1 MKKDD
6 FNAIIDFAVDR
17 EKEAVEF
24 YHDLQEKAKF
34 GEMKEMLKDL
44 ETMERGHI
52 TFLEK
57 VREKGMDKVEIDEV
71 KDLAISEYIVET
83 DPEPDMDYQDIL
95 VVAMKR
101 EQKSKELYEDLA
113 KRFAGDEI
121 EKLLLKI
128 AADET
133 EHKLRF
139 EKLYDEFVLKEN

>member
-24 YHDLQEKAKF
+24 YKDLQSKARF
-34 GEMKEMLKDL
+34 DEMKEMLKDL

-57 VREKGMDKVEIDEV
+57 VRERGMEKVEVDEV
-71 KDLAISEYIVET
+71 NDLSISDYMVEVE
-83 DPEPDMDYQDIL
+83 PKPDMDYQDIL
-95 VVAMKR
+95 IIAMKR
-101 EQKSKELYEDLA
+101 EQKSKELYEELA
-113 KRFAGDEI
+113 KRFAGSEV
-121 EKLLLKI
+121 EKILLKI

>member
-24 YHDLQEKAKF
+24 YKDLQSKAKF
-34 GEMKEMLKDL
+34 DEMKEMLKDL

-57 VREKGMDKVEIDEV
+57 VRERGMEKVEVDEV
-71 KDLAISEYIVET
+71 NDLSISDYMVEVE
-83 DPEPDMDYQDIL
+83 PKPDMDYQDIL
-95 VVAMKR
+95 IIAMKR
-101 EQKSKELYEDLA
+101 EQKSKELYEELA
-113 KRFAGDEI
+113 KRFAGSEV
-121 EKLLLKI
+121 EKILLKI

>member
-24 YHDLQEKAKF
+24 YKDLQTKARF
-34 GEMKEMLKDL
+34 EEMKDMLKDL

-52 TFLEK
+52 TYLEK
-57 VREKGMDKVEIDEV
+57 VREQGLEKVEIDNV
-71 KDLAISEYIVET
+71 QDLAISDYMVEVEPN
-83 DPEPDMDYQDIL
+83 PEMDYQDIL
-95 VVAMKR
+95 IVAMKR

-113 KRFAGDEI
+113 KRFAGSEI
-121 EKLLLKI
+121 QKVLLKI